1 MNVTATLFG
10 QMITFIVFV
19 WFIKAYLWEPLTDA
33 MESRTK
39 KISDGLAAAEQGLK
53 KIEQATIEFST
64 RIDEAKTKAA
74 GIITNEESK
83 SKAIKLSL
91 EDNKLNLSVESQ
103 SKGSANEILDISYDG
118 DKVDIGFNSKYIIDI
133 CNEVDGEEVDISLL
147 DSVSPAIILDKTD
160 ENLFFVLMPMRI

>member
-39 KISDGLAAAEQGLK
+39 KISDGLAAAEQGQK

-64 RIDEAKTKAA
+64 RIDEAKSKATN
-74 GIITNEESK
+74 IITDAESK
-83 SKAIKLSL
+83 SKTIVEDARLSAREEAQKIAKTSAQQLEQEVNAAREKLKSDVAALSL
-91 EDNKLNLSVESQ
+91 LCAEKII
-103 SKGSANEILDISYDG
+103 SKEV
-118 DKVDIGFNSKYIIDI
+118 DKNMHNQII
-133 CNEVDGEEVDISLL
+133 NEVIN
-147 DSVSPAIILDKTD
+147 K
-160 ENLFFVLMPMRI
+160 